1 MNYASIFLC
10 PFIDAFAAA
19 FDGASA
25 ISVVDASVFPVRFGT
40 FCLQVLSQ
48 FSIQMARSLKGY
60 QSHLRLIWDRTHLRQ
75 TDIPVQGFDIFGGVL
90 GAELRP
96 SFSSISRSN
105 AALSK
110 LGPNSPG
117 GAPVTAVPRS
127 NFRANRKRWPITS
140 SRSPAYGTFSNV
152 AGWLPMRVIRERDSS
167 AGATLNHERSPHHTN
182 V

>member
-1 MNYASIFLC
+1 MTDSVNYASIFLY

-40 FCLQVLSQ
+40 FCHQVLSQ

-90 GAELRP
+90 GAELR
-96 SFSSISRSN
+96 
-105 AALSK
+105 
-110 LGPNSPG
+110 
-117 GAPVTAVPRS
+117 
-127 NFRANRKRWPITS
+127 RWPVCLY
-140 SRSPAYGTFSNV
+140 SR
-152 AGWLPMRVIRERDSS
+152 
-167 AGATLNHERSPHHTN
+167 TLNHLSGSGGSFHIYSLFCMFQMICLFGAVAQGN
-182 V
+182 SIDGVVSV